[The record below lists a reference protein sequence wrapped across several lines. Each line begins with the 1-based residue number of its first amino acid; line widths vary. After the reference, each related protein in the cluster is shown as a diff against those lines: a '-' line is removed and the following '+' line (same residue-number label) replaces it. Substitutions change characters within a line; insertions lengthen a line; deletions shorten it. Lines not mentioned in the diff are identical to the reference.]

1 MSNICTD
8 IFLES
13 IVTYDDLKLIISTQV
28 VNMFLNKTEN
38 TGSPRSMS
46 ELNLPYYS
54 FQLAR
59 TGSLTLSNI

>member
-1 MSNICTD
+1 MSNIFTD

-28 VNMFLNKTEN
+28 VDMFLYKAVI

>member
-1 MSNICTD
+1 MID
-8 IFLES
+8 
-13 IVTYDDLKLIISTQV
+13 
-28 VNMFLNKTEN
+28 MFLYEAII

-54 FQLAR
+54 FQVAR

>member
-1 MSNICTD
+1 MGNIFTD

-13 IVTYDDLKLIISTQV
+13 IVTNDDLKLIISTQV
-28 VNMFLNKTEN
+28 VNMFLYQIVI

-46 ELNLPYYS
+46 ELNRPYYS
-54 FQLAR
+54 FQRAS